1 VGDACSR
8 IAGVS
13 DPETARGPMALE
25 GATPAL
31 AAIEVSNVSKQ
42 FVTQDGSIQEVLHD
56 ISCELV
62 EGHLTCLL
70 GPTGCGKSTLLNL
83 IAGFEPPTSGRITAH
98 GRPVTGPSRER
109 MVVFQDAG
117 SALFAWRTALEN
129 VEYPLK
135 RRGIGPTAKRR
146 AMCNQLLALVHLEN
160 DGHKF
165 PHQLSGGGKQRAQIA
180 RALAADPGILLMD
193 EPLAALDALTK
204 LALQREIVALVAK
217 TQKTILYVTHDIY
230 ESALISD
237 RVIILSK
244 GPRSVI
250 RHDLMNPLPK
260 PRTLADP
267 AVAAFVGELEK
278 RVVTRDVD

>member
-1 VGDACSR
+1 VTADRNDSGGVDAPFPPV
-8 IAGVS
+8 AG
-13 DPETARGPMALE
+13 E
-25 GATPAL
+25 GASVVRT
-31 AAIEVSNVSKQ
+31 AISVLNLYKQ
-42 FVTQDGSIQEVLHD
+42 FVTSNGSVQEVLHD
-56 ISCELV
+56 VSCELA
-62 EGHLTCLL
+62 EGQLTCLL

-83 IAGFEPPTSGRITAH
+83 IAGFEPPTSGRILAQ
-98 GRPVTGPSRER
+98 GREVVGPSRER

-117 SALFAWRTALEN
+117 SALFAWRTVGEN

-135 RRGIGPTAKRR
+135 RRGITPVAKRQALIR
-146 AMCNQLLALVHLEN
+146 ELLALVHLEN

-180 RALAADPGILLMD
+180 RALAADPDILLMD

-204 LALQREIVALVAK
+204 LALQREIVALV
-217 TQKTILYVTHDIY
+217 TETRKTILYVTHDIY

-237 RVIILSK
+237 RVLILSK

-250 RHDLMNPLPK
+250 RHDLTNPLPK
-260 PRTLADP
+260 PRSLADP

-278 RVVTRDVD
+278 RVVVHGQT

>member
-1 VGDACSR
+1 MSPPQ
-8 IAGVS
+8 AGMS
-13 DPETARGPMALE
+13 GPAPEGGKEAATAP
-25 GATPAL
+25 
-31 AAIEVSNVSKQ
+31 AAIAVTRVSKQ
-42 FVTQDGSIQEVLHD
+42 FVTPDGSVQEVLHD
-56 ISCELV
+56 ISCELAA
-62 EGHLTCLL
+62 GHLTCLL

-83 IAGFEPPTSGRITAH
+83 IAGFEPPTSGHITAN
-98 GRPVTGPSRER
+98 GREVTGPSRER

-117 SALFAWRTALEN
+117 SALFGWRTVAEN
-129 VEYPLK
+129 IEYPLK
-135 RRGIGPTAKRR
+135 RRGIGPAAVRR
-146 AMCNQLLALVHLEN
+146 ATCDELLALVHLEH

-217 TQKTILYVTHDIY
+217 TRKTILYVTHDIY

-237 RVIILSK
+237 RVLILSK

-250 RHDLMNPLPK
+250 RHDLPNPLPK

-267 AVAAFVGELEK
+267 AVAAFVGELEQ
-278 RVVTRDVD
+278 RVVVHGRT